1 MKYSLKIKDYHLI
14 NDKNNII
21 KLIKDIGNYLDIFFK
36 NFSLSNRIH
45 ISYQEQMKKIKP
57 CFSFILIPDE
67 KFKAK
72 YKFNEYEKNFK
83 KIKENI
89 LSFDHQLKRSYS
101 LKFLS
106 TIFSN
111 TAPTRKSS
119 ALLEKKNSSES
130 ISSSKKLLNLK
141 SIKKPYKKLI
151 KELFVS
157 RLNDFREDIVE
168 YCLENSKHLR
178 EDSFENF
185 ICF

>member
-1 MKYSLKIKDYHLI
+1 MI

-111 TAPTRKSS
+111 
-119 ALLEKKNSSES
+119 NSLS
-130 ISSSKKLLNLK
+130 
-141 SIKKPYKKLI
+141 
-151 KELFVS
+151 
-157 RLNDFREDIVE
+157 
-168 YCLENSKHLR
+168 
-178 EDSFENF
+178 
-185 ICF
+185 